1 MNSEIKNR
9 FLHFSN
15 FLPQVGHFLIEKHED
30 ANLKINEKA
39 SFDLVTEADLGSE
52 KMVIDEIQKF
62 FPRDGFLS
70 EEFGAYDGTS
80 GFRWIIDPVDGTT
93 NYAHGLPLYGV
104 SVGLEDESIKNSVLG
119 LVLFPELRTFYHAS
133 LGGGAFRDGKPIH
146 VSTKKSMKDSLFVTG
161 FPYDRNNSMESLL
174 QYFKSILKKSR
185 GIRRTGAATIDL
197 CWVADGK
204 FDGYYE
210 IGLKP
215 WDMAAA
221 GLIVLEAGGRV
232 TSMDG
237 NDFNPYLPSILATN
251 GFLHESLLNEF
262 ENTIL

>member
-1 MNSEIKNR
+1 M
-9 FLHFSN
+9 
-15 FLPQVGHFLIEKHED
+15 PQVGDFLVAKHLD
-30 ANLKINEKA
+30 SNLKINEKA
-39 SFDLVTEADLGSE
+39 SYDLVTEADLASE
-52 KMVIDEIQKF
+52 KMVIDEIQKY
-62 FPRDGFLS
+62 FPTDSFLS
-70 EEFGAYDGTS
+70 EEFGAYEGKS
-80 GFRWIIDPVDGTT
+80 GFRWIIDPLDGTT

-104 SVGLEDESIKNSVLG
+104 SVALEDESQKKSVLG
-119 LVLFPELRTFYHAS
+119 LVLFPELRTFYHAIQ
-133 LGGGAFRDGKPIH
+133 GEGAFRDGKPIH
-146 VSTKKSMKDSLFVTG
+146 VSTKKNMKDSLFVTG
-161 FPYDRNNSMESLL
+161 FPYDRSNSLESLL
-174 QYFKSILKKSR
+174 LYYKSILKKSR

-237 NDFNPYLPSILATN
+237 NDFHPYIPSVLASN
-251 GFLHESLLNEF
+251 GILHESLLNEF
-262 ENTIL
+262 DNSIR